1 MSVGNLKTD
10 GQHGNNFPWQLK
22 MLQGFTSMI
31 NALLGNTVGA
41 TKVTTILRPTTAGT
55 ITAGKTSISISNVG
69 TANGTVSAS
78 AVTLK
83 PNEIINFDAGGISN
97 TLNAITYNAVGT
109 EFLII
114 TVQ

>member
-1 MSVGNLKTD
+1 MSIGNLQTYGNK
-10 GQHGNNFPWQLK
+10 GNNFPWQLK

-41 TKVTTILRPTTAGT
+41 TKVTTILRPTTSGT
-55 ITAGKTSISISNVG
+55 ITAGKTSISIANVG
-69 TANGTVSAS
+69 AVNGTVDLI
-78 AVTLK
+78 TLK

-97 TLNAITYNAVGT
+97 TLNAITYSAAGT

>member
-1 MSVGNLKTD
+1 MSIGNLQTYGNK
-10 GQHGNNFPWQLK
+10 GNNFPWQLK

-31 NALLGNTVGA
+31 NVLLGNTVGA
-41 TKVTTILRPTTAGT
+41 TKVTTILRPTTFNT
-55 ITAGKTSISISNVG
+55 ITAGKTSISIANVG
-69 TANGTVSAS
+69 AANGTVDLI
-78 AVTLK
+78 TLK

-97 TLNAITYNAVGT
+97 TLNAIAYNATGT

>member
-10 GQHGNNFPWQLK
+10 GQKGNNFPWQLK

-41 TKVTTILRPTTAGT
+41 TKVTTILRPTTSGT
-55 ITAGKTSISISNVG
+55 ITAGKTSISIANVG
-69 TANGTVSAS
+69 TANGTVNG
-78 AVTLK
+78 VILK
-83 PNEIINFDAGGISN
+83 PTETLNFDAGGISN
-97 TLNAITYNAVGT
+97 TLNAITYSAVGT

>member
-1 MSVGNLKTD
+1 MSIGNLQDYGNK
-10 GQHGNNFPWQLK
+10 GNNFPWQLK

-31 NALLGNTVGA
+31 NVLLGNTVGA
-41 TKVTTILRPTTAGT
+41 TKITTILRPTTSGT
-55 ITAGKTSISISNVG
+55 ITVGKTSVSISNVG

-83 PNEIINFDAGGISN
+83 PNETINFDAGGISN
-97 TLNAITYNAVGT
+97 TLNAIAYNATGT

>member
-1 MSVGNLKTD
+1 MSVGDLKD
-10 GQHGNNFPWQLK
+10 YGNKGNNFPWQLK

-83 PNEIINFDAGGISN
+83 PNETINFDAGGISN
-97 TLNAITYNAVGT
+97 TLNAITYNATGT

>member
-1 MSVGNLKTD
+1 MSIGNLQDYGNK
-10 GQHGNNFPWQLK
+10 GNNFPWQLK

-31 NALLGNTVGA
+31 NVLLGNTVGA
-41 TKVTTILRPTTAGT
+41 TKVTTILRPTASGT

-69 TANGTVSAS
+69 TANGSVDLI
-78 AVTLK
+78 TLK
-83 PNEIINFDAGGISN
+83 PNETINFDAGGISN
-97 TLNAITYNAVGT
+97 TLNAIAYNATGT